1 MTIAFVNNWLTYTII
16 EYMIACRIYAASDF
30 SAGISVNTGRALFY
44 KDFLDPRIRSPQ
56 DPRKTQNFLSYK
68 RLTYLQAPN
77 VPKFTAR
84 PVWRTAARASP
95 EPLRRARPTFGERAQ
110 PCGDLALQNNGPH
123 AALVRLMLTE
133 TTNRI
138 GWRPQ

>member
-1 MTIAFVNNWLTYTII
+1 MIIAFVNKWLTYTIK
-16 EYMIACRIYAASDF
+16 EYMIAYRIYAASDF
-30 SAGISVNTGRALFY
+30 YAGISVNTGRTLFY
-44 KDFLDPRIRSPQ
+44 KDFFDPRIRSPQ

-77 VPKFTAR
+77 VPKFTAW
-84 PVWRTAARASP
+84 PVWRTNARASP
-95 EPLRRARPTFGERAQ
+95 EPLRRVRPTFGDR
-110 PCGDLALQNNGPH
+110 PKLCGDLALQNNGPH

-138 GWRPQ
+138 DWRPQ